1 MSTSSAVLTGGR
13 PSAASRPRMARV
25 GRPAAVPRP
34 SCGWCCGRRRNLALV
49 AVLCCFPVLIG
60 FAVHHSPADAGDGPP
75 FLSQVTDNGLFL
87 VFTSLTVL
95 LPFFLPLAVA
105 VASGESVAGEASI
118 GTLRN
123 LLVVP
128 VSRTRLLVVKYVG
141 VGGVRVRLRRRGRAG
156 RCRRRAACCSRTAT
170 SRCCRAPRCRYA
182 EALWRPLLVLGY
194 VTAML
199 AGLAA
204 IGLFVST
211 LTEVPIG
218 AMAATAVLA
227 IISQIADSI
236 PQISA
241 IHPYLFS
248 HPWLRFGDVLRS
260 PMSVARVAAGA
271 ADPARL
277 PRGLPAGRV
286 GPAAAPRTS
295 PPDRCTGPLTR
306 AVVILVTRHRLLASL
321 G

>member
-1 MSTSSAVLTGGR
+1 MSTSSAVLTRPAGR
-13 PSAASRPRMARV
+13 PTGGFARSADLRLFRSEVRLV
-25 GRPAAVPRP
+25 L
-34 SCGWCCGRRRNLALV
+34 GRRRNLALI

-60 FAVHHSPADAGDGPP
+60 FAVHQSPAAPGDGPP

-105 VASGESVAGEASI
+105 VTSGESVAGEASI

-128 VSRTRLLVVKYVG
+128 VSRTRLLVVKYAATVVFALVCVAAVSLVG
-141 VGGVRVRLRRRGRAG
+141 VVVGLALFPHGGVTLLSGTTVSYG
-156 RCRRRAACCSRTAT
+156 
-170 SRCCRAPRCRYA
+170 
-182 EALWRPLLVLGY
+182 EALWRSLLVLGY

-241 IHPYLFS
+241 VHPYLFS

-260 PMSVARVAAGA
+260 PMSWDGLQQGLLTQLAYLAVFLPAAW
-271 ADPARL
+271 ARL
-277 PRGLPAGRV
+277 
-286 GPAAAPRTS
+286 RTK
-295 PPDRCTGPLTR
+295 DIT
-306 AVVILVTRHRLLASL
+306 A
-321 G
+321 

>member
-1 MSTSSAVLTGGR
+1 MSTSSAVLTRPAER
-13 PSAASRPRMARV
+13 PSAAMARSADLRLFRSEV
-25 GRPAAVPRP
+25 RLVM
-34 SCGWCCGRRRNLALV
+34 GRRRNLALI

-60 FAVHHSPADAGDGPP
+60 FAVHHSPTTPGDGPP

-105 VASGESVAGEASI
+105 VTSGESVAGEASI

-128 VSRTRLLVVKYVG
+128 VSRTRLLVVKYLASVVFAFVCVAAVALVG
-141 VGGVRVRLRRRGRAG
+141 VVVGLVLFPHGDVTLLSGTTV
-156 RCRRRAACCSRTAT
+156 S
-170 SRCCRAPRCRYA
+170 YA
-182 EALWRPLLVLGY
+182 EALWRSLLVLGY

-236 PQISA
+236 PQVSA

-260 PMSVARVAAGA
+260 PMSVHGLQQGLLTQLAYLAVFLPAAW
-271 ADPARL
+271 ARL
-277 PRGLPAGRV
+277 
-286 GPAAAPRTS
+286 RTK
-295 PPDRCTGPLTR
+295 DIT
-306 AVVILVTRHRLLASL
+306 A
-321 G
+321 

>member
-1 MSTSSAVLTGGR
+1 MSTSSTLD
-13 PSAASRPRMARV
+13 
-25 GRPAAVPRP
+25 RPAPVVAAADSAPRR
-34 SCGWCCGRRRNLALV
+34 SFALRLFRSELRLVLERRRNVALV
-49 AVLCCFPVLIG
+49 AVLCCFPILIG
-60 FAVHHSPADAGDGPP
+60 LAVHHSPTTPGDGPP

-128 VSRTRLLVVKYVG
+128 VSRTRLLVVKYAASVVFALVCVAAVSLVG
-141 VGGVRVRLRRRGRAG
+141 VVVGLALFPHGDVTLLSGTTVSYG
-156 RCRRRAACCSRTAT
+156 
-170 SRCCRAPRCRYA
+170 
-182 EALWRPLLVLGY
+182 EALWRSLLVLGY

-227 IISQIADSI
+227 IVSQIADSI

-241 IHPYLFS
+241 VHPYLFS
-248 HPWLRFGDVLRS
+248 HPWMRFGDLLRS
-260 PMSVARVAAGA
+260 PMSWDGMQQGLLTQLAYLAVFLPAAW
-271 ADPARL
+271 ARL
-277 PRGLPAGRV
+277 
-286 GPAAAPRTS
+286 RTK
-295 PPDRCTGPLTR
+295 DIT
-306 AVVILVTRHRLLASL
+306 A
-321 G
+321 

>member
-1 MSTSSAVLTGGR
+1 MSTSSAVLTRPAGR
-13 PSAASRPRMARV
+13 PSGAMARSADLRLFRSEV
-25 GRPAAVPRP
+25 RLVL
-34 SCGWCCGRRRNLALV
+34 GRRRNLALI

-60 FAVHHSPADAGDGPP
+60 LAVHHSPTTPGDGPP

-105 VASGESVAGEASI
+105 VAAGESVAGEASI

-128 VSRTRLLVVKYVG
+128 VSRTRLLVVKYAASVVFAFVCVAAVALVG
-141 VGGVRVRLRRRGRAG
+141 VVVGLALFPHGDVTLLSGTTV
-156 RCRRRAACCSRTAT
+156 S
-170 SRCCRAPRCRYA
+170 YA
-182 EALWRPLLVLGY
+182 EALWRSLLVLGY

-248 HPWLRFGDVLRS
+248 HPWMRFGDVLRS
-260 PMSVARVAAGA
+260 PMSWDGLQQGLLTQLAYLAVFLPAAW
-271 ADPARL
+271 ARL
-277 PRGLPAGRV
+277 
-286 GPAAAPRTS
+286 RTK
-295 PPDRCTGPLTR
+295 DIT
-306 AVVILVTRHRLLASL
+306 A
-321 G
+321 

>member
-1 MSTSSAVLTGGR
+1 MSTSSAVLTRPGER
-13 PSAASRPRMARV
+13 PSAAMARSADLRLFRSEV
-25 GRPAAVPRP
+25 RLVM
-34 SCGWCCGRRRNLALV
+34 GRRRNLALI

-60 FAVHHSPADAGDGPP
+60 FAVHHSPTTPGDGPP

-105 VASGESVAGEASI
+105 VTSGESVAGEASI

-128 VSRTRLLVVKYVG
+128 VSRTRLLVVKYLASVVFAFVCVAAVALVG
-141 VGGVRVRLRRRGRAG
+141 VVVGLLLFPHGSVTLLSGTTV
-156 RCRRRAACCSRTAT
+156 S
-170 SRCCRAPRCRYA
+170 YA
-182 EALWRPLLVLGY
+182 EALWRSLLVLGY

-248 HPWLRFGDVLRS
+248 HPWMRFGDVLRS
-260 PMSVARVAAGA
+260 PMSVHGLQQGLWTQLAYLAVFLPAAW
-271 ADPARL
+271 ARL
-277 PRGLPAGRV
+277 
-286 GPAAAPRTS
+286 RTK
-295 PPDRCTGPLTR
+295 DIT
-306 AVVILVTRHRLLASL
+306 A
-321 G
+321 

>member
-1 MSTSSAVLTGGR
+1 MSTSSAVLTRPAGR
-13 PSAASRPRMARV
+13 PSGAMARSADLRLFRSEV
-25 GRPAAVPRP
+25 RLVM
-34 SCGWCCGRRRNLALV
+34 GRRRNLALI

-60 FAVHHSPADAGDGPP
+60 LAVHHSPTTPGDGPP

-105 VASGESVAGEASI
+105 VTSGESVAGEASI

-128 VSRTRLLVVKYVG
+128 VSRTRLLVVKYLASVVFALVCVAAVSLVG
-141 VGGVRVRLRRRGRAG
+141 VVVGLVLFPHGDVTLLSGTTVSYG
-156 RCRRRAACCSRTAT
+156 
-170 SRCCRAPRCRYA
+170 
-182 EALWRPLLVLGY
+182 EALWRALLVLGY

-248 HPWLRFGDVLRS
+248 HPWMRFGDVLRS
-260 PMSVARVAAGA
+260 PMSWHGLQQGLLTQLAYLVVFLPAAW
-271 ADPARL
+271 ARL
-277 PRGLPAGRV
+277 
-286 GPAAAPRTS
+286 RTK
-295 PPDRCTGPLTR
+295 DIT
-306 AVVILVTRHRLLASL
+306 A
-321 G
+321 

>member
-1 MSTSSAVLTGGR
+1 MSTSSAVLTRPAER
-13 PSAASRPRMARV
+13 PSAAMARSADLRLFRSEV
-25 GRPAAVPRP
+25 RLVM
-34 SCGWCCGRRRNLALV
+34 GRRRNLALI

-60 FAVHHSPADAGDGPP
+60 FAVHHSPTTPGDGPP

-105 VASGESVAGEASI
+105 VTSGESVAGEASI

-128 VSRTRLLVVKYVG
+128 VSRTRLLVVKYLASVVFAFVCVAAVALVG
-141 VGGVRVRLRRRGRAG
+141 VVVGLLLFPHGSVTLLSGTTV
-156 RCRRRAACCSRTAT
+156 S
-170 SRCCRAPRCRYA
+170 YA
-182 EALWRPLLVLGY
+182 EALWRSLLVLGY

-248 HPWLRFGDVLRS
+248 HPWMRFGDVLRS
-260 PMSVARVAAGA
+260 PMSVHGLQQGLLTQLAYLAVFLPAAW
-271 ADPARL
+271 ARL
-277 PRGLPAGRV
+277 
-286 GPAAAPRTS
+286 RTK
-295 PPDRCTGPLTR
+295 DIT
-306 AVVILVTRHRLLASL
+306 A
-321 G
+321 

>member
-1 MSTSSAVLTGGR
+1 MSTSSAVLTRPAER
-13 PSAASRPRMARV
+13 PSAAMARSADLRLFRSEV
-25 GRPAAVPRP
+25 RLVM
-34 SCGWCCGRRRNLALV
+34 GRRRNLALI

-60 FAVHHSPADAGDGPP
+60 FAVHHSPTTPGDGPP

-105 VASGESVAGEASI
+105 VTSGESVAGEASI

-128 VSRTRLLVVKYVG
+128 VSRTRLLVVKYLASVVFAFVCVAAVALVG
-141 VGGVRVRLRRRGRAG
+141 VVVGLLLFPHGDVTLLSGTTV
-156 RCRRRAACCSRTAT
+156 S
-170 SRCCRAPRCRYA
+170 YA
-182 EALWRPLLVLGY
+182 EALWRSLLVLGY

-227 IISQIADSI
+227 IISQIADNI

-248 HPWLRFGDVLRS
+248 HPWMRFGDVLRS
-260 PMSVARVAAGA
+260 PMSVHGLQQGLLTQLAYLAVFLPAAW
-271 ADPARL
+271 ARL
-277 PRGLPAGRV
+277 
-286 GPAAAPRTS
+286 RTK
-295 PPDRCTGPLTR
+295 DIT
-306 AVVILVTRHRLLASL
+306 A
-321 G
+321 

>member
-1 MSTSSAVLTGGR
+1 MSTSSALLTRPAER
-13 PSAASRPRMARV
+13 PSAAMARSADLRLFRSEV
-25 GRPAAVPRP
+25 RLVL
-34 SCGWCCGRRRNLALV
+34 GRRRNLALI

-60 FAVHHSPADAGDGPP
+60 FAVHHSPTTPGDGPP

-105 VASGESVAGEASI
+105 VTSGESVAGEASI

-128 VSRTRLLVVKYVG
+128 VSRTRLLVVKYLASVVFAFVCVAAVALVG
-141 VGGVRVRLRRRGRAG
+141 VVVGLLLFPHGDVTLLSGTTV
-156 RCRRRAACCSRTAT
+156 S
-170 SRCCRAPRCRYA
+170 YA
-182 EALWRPLLVLGY
+182 EALWRSLFVLGY

-248 HPWLRFGDVLRS
+248 HPWMRFGDVLRS
-260 PMSVARVAAGA
+260 PMSVHGLQQGLLTQLAYLAVFLPAAW
-271 ADPARL
+271 ARL
-277 PRGLPAGRV
+277 
-286 GPAAAPRTS
+286 RTK
-295 PPDRCTGPLTR
+295 DIT
-306 AVVILVTRHRLLASL
+306 A
-321 G
+321 

>member
-1 MSTSSAVLTGGR
+1 MSTSSALLTRPADR
-13 PSAASRPRMARV
+13 PSAAMARSADLRLFRSEV
-25 GRPAAVPRP
+25 RLVM
-34 SCGWCCGRRRNLALV
+34 GRRRNLALI

-60 FAVHHSPADAGDGPP
+60 FAVHHSPTTPGDGPP

-105 VASGESVAGEASI
+105 VTSGESVAGEASI

-128 VSRTRLLVVKYVG
+128 VSRTRLLVVKYLASVVFAFVCVAAVALVG
-141 VGGVRVRLRRRGRAG
+141 VLVGLALFPHGSVTLLSGTTV
-156 RCRRRAACCSRTAT
+156 S
-170 SRCCRAPRCRYA
+170 YA
-182 EALWRPLLVLGY
+182 EALWRSLLVLGY

-248 HPWLRFGDVLRS
+248 HPWMRFGDVLRS
-260 PMSVARVAAGA
+260 PMSVHGLQQGLLTQLAYLAVFLPAAW
-271 ADPARL
+271 ARL
-277 PRGLPAGRV
+277 
-286 GPAAAPRTS
+286 RTK
-295 PPDRCTGPLTR
+295 DIT
-306 AVVILVTRHRLLASL
+306 A
-321 G
+321 

>member
-1 MSTSSAVLTGGR
+1 MSTSSAVLTRPAER
-13 PSAASRPRMARV
+13 PSAAMARSADLRLFRSEV
-25 GRPAAVPRP
+25 RLVL
-34 SCGWCCGRRRNLALV
+34 GRRRNLALI

-60 FAVHHSPADAGDGPP
+60 VRGAPLAGAPGDGPP

-128 VSRTRLLVVKYVG
+128 VSRTRLLVVKYAASVVFAFVCVAAVALVG
-141 VGGVRVRLRRRGRAG
+141 VVVGLVLFPHGDVTLLSGTTV
-156 RCRRRAACCSRTAT
+156 S
-170 SRCCRAPRCRYA
+170 YA
-182 EALWRPLLVLGY
+182 EALWRSLLVLGY

-248 HPWLRFGDVLRS
+248 HPWMRFGDVLRS
-260 PMSVARVAAGA
+260 PMSVHGLQQGLLTQLAYLAVFLPAAW
-271 ADPARL
+271 ARL
-277 PRGLPAGRV
+277 
-286 GPAAAPRTS
+286 RTK
-295 PPDRCTGPLTR
+295 DIT
-306 AVVILVTRHRLLASL
+306 A
-321 G
+321 

>member
-1 MSTSSAVLTGGR
+1 MSTSSAVLTRPAGR
-13 PSAASRPRMARV
+13 PSGAMVRSADLRLFRSEVRLVM
-25 GRPAAVPRP
+25 
-34 SCGWCCGRRRNLALV
+34 GRRRNLALI

-60 FAVHHSPADAGDGPP
+60 FAVHHSPTTPGDGPP

-105 VASGESVAGEASI
+105 VTSGESVAGEASI

-128 VSRTRLLVVKYVG
+128 VSRTRLLVVKYAASVVFAFVCVAAVALVG
-141 VGGVRVRLRRRGRAG
+141 VVVGLVLFPHGDVTLLSGTTV
-156 RCRRRAACCSRTAT
+156 S
-170 SRCCRAPRCRYA
+170 YA
-182 EALWRPLLVLGY
+182 EALWRSLLVLGY

-248 HPWLRFGDVLRS
+248 HPWMRFGDVLRS
-260 PMSVARVAAGA
+260 PMSVHGLQQGLLTQVAYLAVFLPA
-271 ADPARL
+271 AWARL
-277 PRGLPAGRV
+277 
-286 GPAAAPRTS
+286 RTK
-295 PPDRCTGPLTR
+295 DIT
-306 AVVILVTRHRLLASL
+306 A
-321 G
+321 

>member
-1 MSTSSAVLTGGR
+1 MSTSSTIERPPTVASETAGRRAVELR
-13 PSAASRPRMARV
+13 LFRSELRLVLR
-25 GRPAAVPRP
+25 
-34 SCGWCCGRRRNLALV
+34 RRRNIALV

-60 FAVHHSPADAGDGPP
+60 VAVRVSAPSNGDGPP

-105 VASGESVAGEASI
+105 VTAGEAIAGEANI

-128 VSRTRLLVVKYVG
+128 VSRTRLLMVKYAGSVVFAMLCTAAVAVVG
-141 VGGVRVRLRRRGRAG
+141 VLVGLALFPHGDVTLLSGTTVSYGD
-156 RCRRRAACCSRTAT
+156 
-170 SRCCRAPRCRYA
+170 
-182 EALWRPLLVLGY
+182 ALWRALLVGIY
-194 VTAML
+194 VSLML
-199 AGLAA
+199 AGFCA

-227 IISQIADSI
+227 IVSEIADSI
-236 PQISA
+236 PQISG

-248 HPWLRFGDVLRS
+248 HPWLNFGDLLRS
-260 PMSVARVAAGA
+260 PIAWHGLQTGVLTQLAYLAVFLPLAW
-271 ADPARL
+271 ARL
-277 PRGLPAGRV
+277 Q
-286 GPAAAPRTS
+286 TK
-295 PPDRCTGPLTR
+295 DITC
-306 AVVILVTRHRLLASL
+306 
-321 G
+321 

>member
-1 MSTSSAVLTGGR
+1 MSTNSAVLD
-13 PSAASRPRMARV
+13 
-25 GRPAAVPRP
+25 RPAARPVTSRVPDLRLFR
-34 SCGWCCGRRRNLALV
+34 SEVRLVLGRRRNLALI

-60 FAVHHSPADAGDGPP
+60 LAVHHSPTTPGDGPP

-128 VSRTRLLVVKYVG
+128 VSRTRLLVVKYAASVVFALVCAAAVALVG
-141 VGGVRVRLRRRGRAG
+141 VVVGLVLFPRGDVTLLSGTTVSYGA
-156 RCRRRAACCSRTAT
+156 
-170 SRCCRAPRCRYA
+170 
-182 EALWRPLLVLGY
+182 ALWRTVIVLGY

-204 IGLFVST
+204 IGLFIST

-248 HPWLRFGDVLRS
+248 HPWMRFGDVLRS
-260 PMSVARVAAGA
+260 PMSLHGLEQGLLTQLAYLAIFLPLAW
-271 ADPARL
+271 ARL
-277 PRGLPAGRV
+277 
-286 GPAAAPRTS
+286 RTKDITS
-295 PPDRCTGPLTR
+295 
-306 AVVILVTRHRLLASL
+306 
-321 G
+321 

>member
-1 MSTSSAVLTGGR
+1 MSTSSAVLTRPAER
-13 PSAASRPRMARV
+13 PSGAVARSADLRLFRSEV
-25 GRPAAVPRP
+25 RLVL
-34 SCGWCCGRRRNLALV
+34 GRRRNLALI

-60 FAVHHSPADAGDGPP
+60 FAVHHDPAAPGEGPP

-105 VASGESVAGEASI
+105 VTSGESVAGEASI

-128 VSRTRLLVVKYVG
+128 VSRTRLLVVKYAASVVFAFVCVAAVSLVG
-141 VGGVRVRLRRRGRAG
+141 VVVGLVLFPHGDVTLLSG
-156 RCRRRAACCSRTAT
+156 TAV
-170 SRCCRAPRCRYA
+170 SYA
-182 EALWRPLLVLGY
+182 EALWRSLLVLGY

-227 IISQIADSI
+227 IISQIADNI

-248 HPWLRFGDVLRS
+248 HPWMRFGDVLRS
-260 PMSVARVAAGA
+260 PMSWDGLQQGLLTQLAYLAIFLPAAW
-271 ADPARL
+271 ARL
-277 PRGLPAGRV
+277 
-286 GPAAAPRTS
+286 RTK
-295 PPDRCTGPLTR
+295 DIT
-306 AVVILVTRHRLLASL
+306 A
-321 G
+321 

>member
-1 MSTSSAVLTGGR
+1 MSTSSAVLTRPAER
-13 PSAASRPRMARV
+13 PSGAVARSADLRLFRSEV
-25 GRPAAVPRP
+25 RLVL
-34 SCGWCCGRRRNLALV
+34 GRRRNLALI

-60 FAVHHSPADAGDGPP
+60 IAVHQSPAAPGDGPP

-105 VASGESVAGEASI
+105 VTSGESVAGEASI

-128 VSRTRLLVVKYVG
+128 VSRTRLLVVKYAASVVFAFVCVAAVSLVG
-141 VGGVRVRLRRRGRAG
+141 VVVGLVLFPHGDVTLLSGTTV
-156 RCRRRAACCSRTAT
+156 S
-170 SRCCRAPRCRYA
+170 YA
-182 EALWRPLLVLGY
+182 EALWRSLLVLGY

-227 IISQIADSI
+227 IISQIADNI

-248 HPWLRFGDVLRS
+248 HPWMRFGDVLRS
-260 PMSVARVAAGA
+260 PMSWDGLQQGLLTQLAYLAIFLPAAW
-271 ADPARL
+271 ARL
-277 PRGLPAGRV
+277 
-286 GPAAAPRTS
+286 RTK
-295 PPDRCTGPLTR
+295 DIT
-306 AVVILVTRHRLLASL
+306 A
-321 G
+321 

>member
-1 MSTSSAVLTGGR
+1 MSTSSAVLTRGR
-13 PSAASRPRMARV
+13 PSGAMARSADLRLFRSEV
-25 GRPAAVPRP
+25 RLVM
-34 SCGWCCGRRRNLALV
+34 GRRRNLALI

-60 FAVHHSPADAGDGPP
+60 FAVHHSPTTPGDGPP

-105 VASGESVAGEASI
+105 VTSGESVAGEASI

-128 VSRTRLLVVKYVG
+128 VSRTRLLVVKYLASVVFAFVCVAAVALVG
-141 VGGVRVRLRRRGRAG
+141 VVVGLLLFPHGSVTLLSGTTV
-156 RCRRRAACCSRTAT
+156 S
-170 SRCCRAPRCRYA
+170 YA
-182 EALWRPLLVLGY
+182 EALWRSLLVLGY

-248 HPWLRFGDVLRS
+248 HPWMRFGDVLRS
-260 PMSVARVAAGA
+260 PMSVHGLQQGLLTQLAYLAVFLPAAW
-271 ADPARL
+271 ARL
-277 PRGLPAGRV
+277 
-286 GPAAAPRTS
+286 RTK
-295 PPDRCTGPLTR
+295 DIT
-306 AVVILVTRHRLLASL
+306 A
-321 G
+321 

>member
-1 MSTSSAVLTGGR
+1 MSTSSAVLTRPADR
-13 PSAASRPRMARV
+13 PSAAMARSADLRLFRSEV
-25 GRPAAVPRP
+25 RLVM
-34 SCGWCCGRRRNLALV
+34 GRRRNLALI

-60 FAVHHSPADAGDGPP
+60 FAVHHSPTTPGDGPP

-105 VASGESVAGEASI
+105 VTSGESVAGEASI

-128 VSRTRLLVVKYVG
+128 VSRTRLLVVKYLASVVFAFVCVAAVALVG
-141 VGGVRVRLRRRGRAG
+141 VVVGLLLFPHGSVTLLSGTTV
-156 RCRRRAACCSRTAT
+156 S
-170 SRCCRAPRCRYA
+170 YA
-182 EALWRPLLVLGY
+182 EALWRSLLVLGY

-248 HPWLRFGDVLRS
+248 HPWMRFGDVLRS
-260 PMSVARVAAGA
+260 PMSVHGLQQGLLTQLAYLAVFLPAAW
-271 ADPARL
+271 ARL
-277 PRGLPAGRV
+277 
-286 GPAAAPRTS
+286 RTK
-295 PPDRCTGPLTR
+295 DIT
-306 AVVILVTRHRLLASL
+306 A
-321 G
+321 

>member
-1 MSTSSAVLTGGR
+1 MSTSSPVVAR
-13 PSAASRPRMARV
+13 PV
-25 GRPAAVPRP
+25 GRPAAAARSVELRLFR
-34 SCGWCCGRRRNLALV
+34 SELRLVLGRRRNMALV

-60 FAVHHSPADAGDGPP
+60 VAVRASAPSSGDGPP

-95 LPFFLPLAVA
+95 LPLFLPLAVA
-105 VASGESVAGEASI
+105 VASGESVAGEANI

-128 VSRTRLLVVKYVG
+128 VSRTRLLAVKYAASVVYALVCTAAVAVVG
-141 VGGVRVRLRRRGRAG
+141 VVVGLVLFPRGDVTLLSG
-156 RCRRRAACCSRTAT
+156 TTVS
-170 SRCCRAPRCRYA
+170 YG
-182 EALWRPLLVLGY
+182 EALWRTLLVVGY

-204 IGLFVST
+204 VGLFVST

-227 IISQIADSI
+227 IVSQIADSI

-248 HPWLRFGDVLRS
+248 HPWLSFGDVLRS
-260 PMSVARVAAGA
+260 PPSWDGLQTGLLTQAAYLAVFLSAAWARMRSK
-271 ADPARL
+271 DI
-277 PRGLPAGRV
+277 
-286 GPAAAPRTS
+286 TS
-295 PPDRCTGPLTR
+295 
-306 AVVILVTRHRLLASL
+306 
-321 G
+321 